1 MSKLRV
7 VTLLAV
13 LVAGLMILS
22 ACSSSTEQE
31 AGFVSYEFD
40 RSTSTGMFDLGTPT
54 GNARVR
60 LEDGTEVIA
69 DCPVQRIAKNA
80 RVTVQ
85 QNSDGTWVVLG
96 LAEK

>member
-1 MSKLRV
+1 MARLR
-7 VTLLAV
+7 LAS
-13 LVAGLMILS
+13 LVAALVVALVILS
-22 ACSSSTEQE
+22 GCTGSTEQE

-40 RSTSTGMFDLGTPT
+40 RSTSTGTFDPGTPT
-54 GNARVR
+54 GNARIR

-85 QNSDGTWVVLG
+85 QNADGTWVVLG